1 MPTVRVRYRDGSE
14 DTWEI
19 HPAART
25 DTLSGRLA
33 NALARGSVF
42 GLGVTSDEDSGLNAY
57 GFVVLRLADVIMVE
71 INGLTDVRAEA
82 ALFAELD
89 VFGQEPDETPD
100 T

>member
-1 MPTVRVRYRDGSE
+1 
-14 DTWEI
+14 
-19 HPAART
+19 
-25 DTLSGRLA
+25 
-33 NALARGSVF
+33 
-42 GLGVTSDEDSGLNAY
+42 
-57 GFVVLRLADVIMVE
+57 MVE